1 MTLKERIDLL
11 AKELGLSEEMKKDLE
26 DFVDN
31 YIGTEQQGYQN
42 NNEYRENN
50 VERIKPIFRELK
62 SRGKFA
68 YFQRLLKP
76 YLNKGVDNLQS
87 LVED

>member
-31 YIGTEQQGYQN
+31 YLGTEQQGYQN
-42 NNEYRENN
+42 NNEYRDNN

-68 YFQRLLKP
+68 YFQSLLRP
-76 YLNKGVDNLQS
+76 FLNKGADNLLS
-87 LVED
+87 IVE